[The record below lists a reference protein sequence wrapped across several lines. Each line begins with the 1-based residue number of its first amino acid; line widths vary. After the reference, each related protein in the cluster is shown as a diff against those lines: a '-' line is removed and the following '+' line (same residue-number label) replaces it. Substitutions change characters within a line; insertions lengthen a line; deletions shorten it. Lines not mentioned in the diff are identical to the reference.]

1 MRTDYDA
8 LGDHPHYTQQVDTQ
22 HLWQV
27 PGPTTISSEAWDPD
41 AELAQMLNTTHG
53 MDLDPPAPLLDSG
66 TRLLDRDARL
76 LGDTRPLDR
85 DRDRDTRPR
94 RPVNRRR
101 PQAGARI
108 LGGNPRIITV
118 AVLVAAITVCAV
130 TMLTWSISYSYD
142 QLRTIALLVVSPK
155 LGEWWPLTVYG
166 PWLLAGLSI
175 LRASVQRRTAR
186 RSWAVMLV
194 SSGVAVALCIGQSP
208 HSLLAMVVVGI
219 PPITALV
226 CFRELVGQ
234 FSSRPG
240 PKHAAD
246 PVNGTKQTKS

>member
-1 MRTDYDA
+1 MRSDYDA
-8 LGDHPHYTQQVDTQ
+8 VEQQPLYAQRLDMQ
-22 HLWQV
+22 NLWQA
-27 PGPTTISSEAWDPD
+27 PEQAISSSGGWDLD
-41 AELAQMLNTTHG
+41 AELAQMLSTTQG
-53 MDLDPPAPLLDSG
+53 LDLTDLVPPPPSSSQRSDDRPPL
-66 TRLLDRDARL
+66 
-76 LGDTRPLDR
+76 
-85 DRDRDTRPR
+85 
-94 RPVNRRR
+94 RPVHRKR

-108 LGGNPRIITV
+108 FGGNPRIVSVSVLITF
-118 AVLVAAITVCAV
+118 ITLCAV

-142 QLRTIALLVVSPK
+142 QLHDIALLVVSQE
-155 LGEWWPLTVYG
+155 LAQWWPLTVYG

-186 RSWAVMLV
+186 RSWAVMLI
-194 SSGVAVALCIGQSP
+194 SSGTAVALCIGQSAD
-208 HSLLAMVVVGI
+208 SMLAMVIVGI

-246 PVNGTKQTKS
+246 MMNGPKQPK

>member
-8 LGDHPHYTQQVDTQ
+8 VDDHPHYMQQVDTQ

-27 PGPTTISSEAWDPD
+27 PDPTISAEAWDPD

-53 MDLDPPAPLLDSG
+53 VGLDPAPPLLDSG

-76 LGDTRPLDR
+76 LDRDTRPPE
-85 DRDRDTRPR
+85 RDTRPR

-101 PQAGARI
+101 PQAGAHI

-142 QLRTIALLVVSPK
+142 QLRSIALLVVSPK
-155 LGEWWPLTVYG
+155 LAQWWPLTVYG

-246 PVNGTKQTKS
+246 PVNGSKQTKS